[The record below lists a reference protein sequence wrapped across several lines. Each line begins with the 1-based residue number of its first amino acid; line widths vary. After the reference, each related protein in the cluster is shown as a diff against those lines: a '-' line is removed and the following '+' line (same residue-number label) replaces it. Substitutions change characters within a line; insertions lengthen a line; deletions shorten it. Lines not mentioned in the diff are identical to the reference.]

1 MQPSYSV
8 VMLGATGAVGGHVA
22 TTLSK
27 IPQVDR
33 LTLLGRR
40 KVEGLV
46 GQSITQHLV
55 DVLTPS
61 SYQELLIGHQTA
73 ICTLGVG
80 QPSKVSKADFI
91 KVDKE
96 AVLNFAVAC
105 KQSGIQHFELLS
117 AVGVN
122 AKSSYFYSRT
132 KGELENGLKELNFK
146 RLSFFHPSMIL
157 TPTNRYGL
165 SQKILLMT
173 WPLISLLFIG
183 SLRKYRGIR
192 VDMLGAAIAKN
203 VMTDKQGVETLQWD
217 EFTVLA
223 KS

>member
-46 GQSITQHLV
+46 GQSITQHMV
-55 DVLTPS
+55 DVLAPS
-61 SYQELLIGHQTA
+61 SYQEFLVGHQTA
-73 ICTLGVG
+73 ICALGVG

-105 KQSGIQHFELLS
+105 KQAGLEHFELLG

-122 AKSSYFYSRT
+122 AKSSYFYSRI
-132 KGELENGLKELNFK
+132 KGELEEALKALNFQ

-157 TPTNRYGL
+157 TSTNRYGL
-165 SQKILLMT
+165 SQQILLMT
-173 WPLISLLFIG
+173 WPLISPLFIG

-192 VDMLGAAIAKN
+192 VDILGAAMAKN

-217 EFTVLA
+217 EFAVLA